1 MSASSLA
8 SIFKQAPRQAVPAF
22 SRETG
27 NLLFFGSFSLNGKA
41 VHLTVQRFF
50 GSQNGF
56 LLIFSKKTR

>member
-1 MSASSLA
+1 
-8 SIFKQAPRQAVPAF
+8 VPAF